1 MKNIMKLSSVVIAY
15 FIFSLSACKKETGT
29 GSNSYLK
36 GKVDGVA
43 FECNS
48 DIRATAGGAGD
59 KTIFFRGSVSPWSFQ
74 FYLDGQGSD
83 ITAGTYNFQ
92 TGIVRNAIV
101 YQNNDGYSAGYFC
114 PSFSP
119 CSFYGSGKIT
129 IQEISKKYIKG
140 TFEYITD
147 VSPATSTFKT
157 VSNGEFYIKRE

>member
-1 MKNIMKLSSVVIAY
+1 MKYIMKLSSIIIAC
-15 FIFSLSACKKETGT
+15 FVLSLSACKKETDT
-29 GSNSYLK
+29 SISYLK

-48 DIRATAGGAGD
+48 DIRATTGAAGD
-59 KTIFFRGSVSPWSFQ
+59 ATIFFRGDVSPWTFQ
-74 FYLDGQGSD
+74 FFLDGQGSD

-92 TGIVRNAIV
+92 TGIVRNVVV
-101 YQNNDGYSAGYFC
+101 YQNSDGYSAGYFC

-140 TFEYITD
+140 TFEFVTS
-147 VSPATSTFKT
+147 VNAATGTFKT
-157 VSNGEFYIKRE
+157 FTNGEFHIKRG

>member
-1 MKNIMKLSSVVIAY
+1 MKYIMKLSSIVIAC
-15 FIFSLSACKKETGT
+15 FVLSLSACKKENDTST
-29 GSNSYLK
+29 SYLR

-59 KTIFFRGSVSPWSFQ
+59 KTIFFRGDVSPWSFQ

-92 TGIVRNAIV
+92 TGILRSVTL
-101 YQNNDGYSAGYFC
+101 YQNNEGYTAGYFC
-114 PSFSP
+114 SFGSP
-119 CSFYGSGKIT
+119 CVFYGSGKII

-140 TFEYITD
+140 TFEFITS
-147 VSPATSTFKT
+147 VNGATGTFKT
-157 VSNGEFYIKRE
+157 VSNGEFYINR